1 MTDITKF
8 KSIAIKIDAYKT
20 AKPMA
25 DEKYMSMG
33 AFVRYLIDK
42 EYDAHPDKPS
52 LTNGNDTETTNKKKS
67 SKKRKRS
74 ARANKKRKRSAR
86 AKKWKRS

>member
-1 MTDITKF
+1 MGANEKETEEVTDITKF
-8 KSIAIKIDAYKT
+8 KSIAIKIDAYKI

-42 EYDAHPDKPS
+42 EHEQQI
-52 LTNGNDTETTNKKKS
+52 NGEDRDDDRTKS
-67 SKKRKRS
+67 K
-74 ARANKKRKRSAR
+74 
-86 AKKWKRS
+86 

>member
-8 KSIAIKIDAYKT
+8 KSIAIKIDSYKI

-42 EYDAHPDKPS
+42 EHEQQVNGEDQSNDRTKP
-52 LTNGNDTETTNKKKS
+52 E
-67 SKKRKRS
+67 
-74 ARANKKRKRSAR
+74 
-86 AKKWKRS
+86 

>member
-8 KSIAIKIDAYKT
+8 KSIAIKIDSYKL

-42 EYDAHPDKPS
+42 EHEQK
-52 LTNGNDTETTNKKKS
+52 TNGKDQNHD
-67 SKKRKRS
+67 
-74 ARANKKRKRSAR
+74 R
-86 AKKWKRS
+86 AKPDQH

>member
-8 KSIAIKIDAYKT
+8 KSIAIKIDSYKL

-25 DEKYMSMG
+25 NEKYMSMG

-42 EYDAHPDKPS
+42 EHEQQV
-52 LTNGNDTETTNKKKS
+52 NGKDH
-67 SKKRKRS
+67 
-74 ARANKKRKRSAR
+74 AR
-86 AKKWKRS
+86 AKQEQH

>member
-1 MTDITKF
+1 MTDISKF
-8 KSIAIKIDAYKT
+8 KSIAIKIHSYQI

-42 EYDAHPDKPS
+42 EYKQLKNRYES
-52 LTNGNDTETTNKKKS
+52 EELLKKMSDNVQVLKL
-67 SKKRKRS
+67 
-74 ARANKKRKRSAR
+74 
-86 AKKWKRS
+86 

>member
-8 KSIAIKIDAYKT
+8 KSIAIKIDAYKL

-33 AFVRYLIDK
+33 AFVRYLFDK
-42 EYDAHPDKPS
+42 EHEHK
-52 LTNGNDTETTNKKKS
+52 TNGKDQNHDGTKS
-67 SKKRKRS
+67 E
-74 ARANKKRKRSAR
+74 
-86 AKKWKRS
+86 

>member
-8 KSIAIKIDAYKT
+8 KSIAIKIDSYKR

-25 DEKYMSMG
+25 DEKYMSIG

-42 EYDAHPDKPS
+42 EHEQQVNGEDHDRAKPDKH
-52 LTNGNDTETTNKKKS
+52 
-67 SKKRKRS
+67 
-74 ARANKKRKRSAR
+74 
-86 AKKWKRS
+86 

>member
-8 KSIAIKIDAYKT
+8 KSIAIKIDSYKL

-25 DEKYMSMG
+25 NEKYMSMG

-42 EYDAHPDKPS
+42 EHEQQV
-52 LTNGNDTETTNKKKS
+52 NGKDHD
-67 SKKRKRS
+67 
-74 ARANKKRKRSAR
+74 R
-86 AKKWKRS
+86 AKQEQK

>member
-8 KSIAIKIDAYKT
+8 KSIAIKIDSYKI

-42 EYDAHPDKPS
+42 EHEQQM
-52 LTNGNDTETTNKKKS
+52 NGEDLD
-67 SKKRKRS
+67 
-74 ARANKKRKRSAR
+74 RAEPEQH
-86 AKKWKRS
+86 

>member
-8 KSIAIKIDAYKT
+8 KSIAIKIDAYKI
-20 AKPMA
+20 AKHMA

-42 EYDAHPDKPS
+42 EHEQK
-52 LTNGNDTETTNKKKS
+52 TNGKDQNNNRTKS
-67 SKKRKRS
+67 E
-74 ARANKKRKRSAR
+74 
-86 AKKWKRS
+86 

>member
-1 MTDITKF
+1 MTDIEKY
-8 KSIAIKIDAYKT
+8 KSVAIKIDSYKV

-42 EYDAHPDKPS
+42 EYDAHPDKLK
-52 LTNGNDTETTNKKKS
+52 LTNGDDTKTTNKKKS
-67 SKKRKRS
+67 SKKRK
-74 ARANKKRKRSAR
+74 KRAR
-86 AKKWKRS
+86 AKPDQH

>member
-8 KSIAIKIDAYKT
+8 KSIAIKIDSYKL

-25 DEKYMSMG
+25 EEKYMSMG

-42 EYDAHPDKPS
+42 EHEQK
-52 LTNGNDTETTNKKKS
+52 TNGKDQSNDGTKPDQHQTS
-67 SKKRKRS
+67 PIRR
-74 ARANKKRKRSAR
+74 RYQ
-86 AKKWKRS
+86 

>member
-8 KSIAIKIDAYKT
+8 KSIAIKIDAYKI

-42 EYDAHPDKPS
+42 EHERK
-52 LTNGNDTETTNKKKS
+52 TNGKDQNHDRTKS
-67 SKKRKRS
+67 E
-74 ARANKKRKRSAR
+74 
-86 AKKWKRS
+86 

>member
-8 KSIAIKIDAYKT
+8 KSIAIKIDSYKL

-42 EYDAHPDKPS
+42 EHEQK
-52 LTNGNDTETTNKKKS
+52 TNGKDQNHDGTKPDQH
-67 SKKRKRS
+67 
-74 ARANKKRKRSAR
+74 
-86 AKKWKRS
+86 

>member
-8 KSIAIKIDAYKT
+8 KSIAIKIDAYKI

-42 EYDAHPDKPS
+42 EHEQK
-52 LTNGNDTETTNKKKS
+52 TNGKDQSNDRTKPDNH
-67 SKKRKRS
+67 
-74 ARANKKRKRSAR
+74 
-86 AKKWKRS
+86 

>member
-8 KSIAIKIDAYKT
+8 KSIAIKIDSYKL

-25 DEKYMSMG
+25 EEKYMSMG

-42 EYDAHPDKPS
+42 EHEQT
-52 LTNGNDTETTNKKKS
+52 TNGKDQNHDRTKPE
-67 SKKRKRS
+67 
-74 ARANKKRKRSAR
+74 
-86 AKKWKRS
+86 

>member
-8 KSIAIKIDAYKT
+8 KSIAIKIDAYKI

-42 EYDAHPDKPS
+42 EHTQQ
-52 LTNGNDTETTNKKKS
+52 TNGKDQSND
-67 SKKRKRS
+67 
-74 ARANKKRKRSAR
+74 R
-86 AKKWKRS
+86 AKPE

>member
-8 KSIAIKIDAYKT
+8 KSIAIKIDAYKI

-25 DEKYMSMG
+25 EKKYMSMG

-42 EYDAHPDKPS
+42 EHEQQINGKDHDGTKPDQH
-52 LTNGNDTETTNKKKS
+52 
-67 SKKRKRS
+67 
-74 ARANKKRKRSAR
+74 
-86 AKKWKRS
+86 

>member
-8 KSIAIKIDAYKT
+8 KSIAIKIDAYKI

-25 DEKYMSMG
+25 EEKYMSMG

-42 EYDAHPDKPS
+42 EHEQKTNVKDQSNDRTKPDS
-52 LTNGNDTETTNKKKS
+52 H
-67 SKKRKRS
+67 
-74 ARANKKRKRSAR
+74 
-86 AKKWKRS
+86 

>member
-8 KSIAIKIDAYKT
+8 KSIAIKIDAYKI

-42 EYDAHPDKPS
+42 EHEQQ
-52 LTNGNDTETTNKKKS
+52 TNGKDQNHD
-67 SKKRKRS
+67 
-74 ARANKKRKRSAR
+74 R
-86 AKKWKRS
+86 AKPE

>member
-8 KSIAIKIDAYKT
+8 KSIAIKIDAYKI

-42 EYDAHPDKPS
+42 EHEQQI
-52 LTNGNDTETTNKKKS
+52 NGKDHDRTRPEKH
-67 SKKRKRS
+67 
-74 ARANKKRKRSAR
+74 
-86 AKKWKRS
+86 

>member
-8 KSIAIKIDAYKT
+8 KSIAIKIDSYKI

-42 EYDAHPDKPS
+42 EHEQKINGKEQDNDR
-52 LTNGNDTETTNKKKS
+52 TNPE
-67 SKKRKRS
+67 
-74 ARANKKRKRSAR
+74 
-86 AKKWKRS
+86 

>member
-8 KSIAIKIDAYKT
+8 KSIAIKIDAYKI

-42 EYDAHPDKPS
+42 EHEQK
-52 LTNGNDTETTNKKKS
+52 TNGKEQGNDRTKPE
-67 SKKRKRS
+67 
-74 ARANKKRKRSAR
+74 
-86 AKKWKRS
+86 

>member
-8 KSIAIKIDAYKT
+8 KSIAIKIDAYKI

-25 DEKYMSMG
+25 EEKYMSMG

-42 EYDAHPDKPS
+42 EHEQKTNGKDQSNDRAKPDKH
-52 LTNGNDTETTNKKKS
+52 
-67 SKKRKRS
+67 
-74 ARANKKRKRSAR
+74 
-86 AKKWKRS
+86 

>member
-8 KSIAIKIDAYKT
+8 KSIAIKIDAYKL
-20 AKPMA
+20 AKPLA

-42 EYDAHPDKPS
+42 EHEQK
-52 LTNGNDTETTNKKKS
+52 TNGKDKSNDGTKPDQH
-67 SKKRKRS
+67 
-74 ARANKKRKRSAR
+74 
-86 AKKWKRS
+86 

>member
-8 KSIAIKIDAYKT
+8 KSIAIKIDAYKL

-42 EYDAHPDKPS
+42 EHEQK
-52 LTNGNDTETTNKKKS
+52 TNGKDQSNDRTEPDQH
-67 SKKRKRS
+67 
-74 ARANKKRKRSAR
+74 
-86 AKKWKRS
+86 

>member
-8 KSIAIKIDAYKT
+8 KSIAIKIDAYKL

-25 DEKYMSMG
+25 EEKYMSMC

-42 EYDAHPDKPS
+42 EHEQQ
-52 LTNGNDTETTNKKKS
+52 TNGKDYDRTKS
-67 SKKRKRS
+67 E
-74 ARANKKRKRSAR
+74 
-86 AKKWKRS
+86 